1 MKKFIL
7 ILIAVTI
14 FCSSCNSTIG
24 TIQTEFQ
31 TNEAPTNAQ
40 TEIQTQEP
48 TKDTVMKYL
57 DNTYYK
63 LKNDKELTIVYT
75 GGSVTNGDGSTDR
88 NTKSWA
94 GLTTAWFQDHYPEAD
109 IKGVK
114 TAIGGTGSYLA
125 SFRFES
131 EIKPHEPDL
140 LFIEFAIND
149 AYNAQD
155 YDSVVRTSETL
166 VQKAYQLNP
175 NIDIVYVL
183 TFDEPRKI
191 QNYVQLKAH
200 MDVAKKYG
208 LLYIKLSEPFYQ
220 MLYRTGT
227 EFSDYFTDAVH
238 PNDEGYQFYAS
249 VITEQLGKELS
260 EVAQTPPQAL
270 HTVTLPDQIL
280 SKYPLMLNADMIYSD
295 EIKLGMAY
303 GWKHEN
309 NSYSWLGMRYNG
321 RIFANTIGSKFT
333 FTFEGTD
340 FGIAYGIGT
349 NMGILSC
356 TVDGGTPVLID
367 ACKTYSNPK
376 EAIVAWNLPYGE
388 HTVEIELIG
397 KNDASDGSNFEIG
410 ALLVN

>member
-1 MKKFIL
+1 
-7 ILIAVTI
+7 
-14 FCSSCNSTIG
+14 
-24 TIQTEFQ
+24 
-31 TNEAPTNAQ
+31 
-40 TEIQTQEP
+40 
-48 TKDTVMKYL
+48 MKYL

-94 GLTTAWFQDHYPEAD
+94 GLTTAWFKETYPDAD
-109 IKGVK
+109 VKGVK
-114 TAIGGTGSYLA
+114 AAIGGTGSYLA
-125 SFRFES
+125 SFRFEG

-249 VITEQLGKELS
+249 VITEQLGKVLS
-260 EVAQTPPQAL
+260 EAAENPPQAL
-270 HTVTLPDQIL
+270 RAVTLPDQTL
-280 SKYPLMLNADMIYSD
+280 SKLPLMLNADMIYSD
-295 EIKLGMAY
+295 DIKLGTSE

-309 NSYSWLGMRYNG
+309 NSYSWLGMKYNG

-349 NMGILSC
+349 DMGILSC

-376 EAIVAWNLPYGE
+376 EAIVAWNLPQGE
-388 HTVEIELIG
+388 HTVVIELIG
-397 KNDASDGSNFEIG
+397 KNEASGGCNFEIG
-410 ALLVN
+410 ALLIN